1 MPPKNSKKICI
12 CPECKK
18 EIKPIVKYIENVKN
32 ISEKNILSFFEYE
45 NNNIEYTYFLDSS
58 FYIKTVQSCAI
69 RVLLQSLSKCFD
81 EIILKINEK
90 GIHFLKVSDNNIL
103 FHLKLDCNQLEYY
116 IINKK
121 DYCES
126 DESDESDELNENIYL
141 NFNLKEMK
149 HILKQIKNDD
159 ILCFQKNE
167 KCDFW
172 ELNIQNYEK
181 NKSSSYKFFNK
192 INTIEEI
199 EIISKLFNCNL
210 NIPFSLIDDT
220 IKKMDILEP
229 KDISVII
236 NEDSYLRF
244 FCEKEDKTQSCEN
257 KILFNETN
265 HIDNSFR
272 IIIKNKYDFE
282 KFKTVKLF
290 IDLCMCVNIF
300 INQEDII
307 ILNINVANLGTLKI
321 CIPPIDN

>member
-12 CPECKK
+12 CPECNK
-18 EIKPIVKYIENVKN
+18 EIKPIIKYIENVKN

-45 NNNIEYTYFLDSS
+45 NNNIEYTDFLDSS
-58 FYIKTVQSCAI
+58 FCIKTVQSAAI
-69 RVLLQSLSKCFD
+69 RILLQSLSKCFD
-81 EIILKINEK
+81 EIILKIDKK
-90 GIHFLKVSDNNIL
+90 GIHFKKITDNNIL
-103 FHLKLDCNQLEYY
+103 FHLKLDYDNFENY

-126 DESDESDELNENIYL
+126 FILDEKNETIYL

-149 HILKQIKNDD
+149 NIFKQIKNDD
-159 ILCFQKNE
+159 TLCFQKNE

-172 ELNIQNYEK
+172 EFNIQNYGK
-181 NKSSSYKFFNK
+181 NKSSLYKIFNK

-199 EIISKLFNCNL
+199 KIINKIFNCNL

-220 IKKMDILEP
+220 IKKMDVLEP
-229 KDISVII
+229 KDISVMI

-257 KILFNETN
+257 KILFNEIN

-272 IIIKNKYDFE
+272 IIVKNKYNFE

-290 IDLCMCVNIF
+290 FDLCMCVNIF
-300 INQEDII
+300 INQKDII
-307 ILNINVANLGTLKI
+307 VFTINVANLGTLKI